1 MVLVFNSRPRASIL
15 FFIFLGESSVGTCL
29 IHPIKVNIGIYR
41 VTSQVLNMKRKMNIL
56 IILFFEVRIFVLLC
70 FSYIKK
76 DLPDQMIYDQLLIFN
91 NQLISFFE
99 SINLFSFGPILSSI
113 LKLNYSKKEIEH
125 FIQTH
130 LKKLEEFETEKNIL
144 VRAYKLKRLQLL
156 REYPTDLFK
165 VEEFLDSTVA
175 TFNYA

>member
-76 DLPDQMIYDQLLIFN
+76 DLPDQMIYD
-91 NQLISFFE
+91 
-99 SINLFSFGPILSSI
+99 
-113 LKLNYSKKEIEH
+113 
-125 FIQTH
+125 
-130 LKKLEEFETEKNIL
+130 
-144 VRAYKLKRLQLL
+144 
-156 REYPTDLFK
+156 
-165 VEEFLDSTVA
+165 
-175 TFNYA
+175 